1 MGTRIAPLMQG
12 GAQERGLRGGTE
24 NVAGIVGL
32 GRAIEKATGNIPER
46 TERIRVLRDRLIR
59 GVLEGIPEARL
70 NGDPD
75 RRLPGNAHFSF
86 PGVDGEA
93 LLLRLDL
100 MGIACSGGSACT
112 SGSPEPSHVLTAIGQ
127 GPELAGSGLRITL
140 GDGNTEAE
148 IDETLAALKRLVPE
162 LRAMR

>member
-1 MGTRIAPLMQG
+1 MPGNDQFSLAD
-12 GAQERGLRGGTE
+12 ERG
-24 NVAGIVGL
+24 V
-32 GRAIEKATGNIPER
+32 
-46 TERIRVLRDRLIR
+46 
-59 GVLEGIPEARL
+59 
-70 NGDPD
+70 
-75 RRLPGNAHFSF
+75 
-86 PGVDGEA
+86 A

-148 IDETLAALKRLVPE
+148 IDETLAALKQLVPE
-162 LRAMR
+162 LQGMR